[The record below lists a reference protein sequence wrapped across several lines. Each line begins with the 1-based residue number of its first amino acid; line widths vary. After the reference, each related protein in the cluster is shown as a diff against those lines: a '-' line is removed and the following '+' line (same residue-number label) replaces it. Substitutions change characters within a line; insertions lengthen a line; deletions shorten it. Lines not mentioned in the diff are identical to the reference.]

1 MLTKAP
7 HLFDDATQVTAGDS
21 RWQGCAGEDYWAF
34 VGQFGGAT
42 AATILRA
49 LIDHPQRAGD
59 PLSLTVNFCAPVA
72 QGAFDLDVRLI
83 KANRSS
89 QHWSVEMTQGSTDVV
104 TFATAVFAE
113 RRPSWSHQQAA
124 SPQTTTFEQ
133 TLPYAAKIAASWVK
147 QYDFRFVEGEP
158 RFGSSSQ
165 AAPARAFSK
174 LWIGDRAPR
183 KIDALSLISMSDA
196 FFGRVFHARGEL
208 VPFGTVSL
216 TTYFHTD
223 AADLAAEDITRVLAI
238 ADAKIFHKSYGD
250 QHGELWS
257 QNGRLL
263 ATTTQIAYFK
273 A

>member
-1 MLTKAP
+1 MLTKTQ
-7 HLFDDATQVTAGDS
+7 HVFDDATRITAGDS
-21 RWQGCAGEDYWAF
+21 SWQGNAGEDYWAF

-49 LIDHPQRAGD
+49 LIDHPERSGD

-72 QGAFDLDVRLI
+72 QGEFDLDVRLV

-89 QHWSVEMTQGSTDVV
+89 QHWSVEMTQGGSDIV

-124 SPQTTTFEQ
+124 MPQATAFEQ

-158 RFGSSSQ
+158 KVGSSSPS
-165 AAPARAFSK
+165 APSSAFSK

-183 KIDALSLISMSDA
+183 KIDAISLMSMSDA
-196 FFGRVFHARGEL
+196 FFARIFHVRREL
-208 VPFGTVSL
+208 VPFGTVSM

-223 AADLAAEDITRVLAI
+223 VENLAAEDITRVLAV
-238 ADAKIFHKSYGD
+238 ADARIFNRSYGD

-257 QNGRLL
+257 PGGRLL